1 MKMYDMNEY
10 RERKNLELE
19 INRAADGE
27 LSRHEMTALE
37 QKLQQFPDLLES
49 YRNIMALPD
58 LGEAYPDADN
68 LSDVNSAGVKRILDF
83 IESEDKSFRNFAEE
97 SLIWFRRYALA
108 ASIAILAVVSGFYLS
123 YDVPENSEVA
133 MEQLFY
139 PDDQIESESYVLYLE
154 ELFDQ

>member
-10 RERKNLELE
+10 RQRKNLELE

-27 LSRHEMTALE
+27 LSLYEMTVLE
-37 QKLQQFPDLLES
+37 QKLQQFPDLLDT
-49 YRNIMALPD
+49 YRDIMALPD

-68 LSDVNSAGVKRILDF
+68 LSAANSARVKRILEF
-83 IESEDKSFRNFAEE
+83 IESEEKSFRNFAEE

-123 YDVPENSEVA
+123 YDVSENSEVA

-139 PDDQIESESYVLYLE
+139 PDDQLESESYVLYLE